1 MNAGLGALLEPRH
14 TAVVTM
20 ELQVGVVGA
29 GSLFPAL
36 TEAVAELGVLGSAG
50 RVCAAAR
57 SAGVR
62 VVHAVAAERPD
73 GLGQSVNCRIVALT
87 AKRRA
92 AGHAGAVDIGTPGV
106 EIVAELDQRPKDI
119 VVARMHGVTP
129 FTGTELDPILRNLGV
144 RTIVLM
150 GVSLN
155 VGVMGAALSAVD
167 LGYQVVLV
175 RDAVAAVPAEYGQWI
190 LDHTM
195 PMIATLATAG
205 EVTAAW
211 ATTHPGG

>member
-92 AGHAGAVDIGTPGV
+92 AGHAGAVDIGTPG
-106 EIVAELDQRPKDI
+106 
-119 VVARMHGVTP
+119 G
-129 FTGTELDPILRNLGV
+129 
-144 RTIVLM
+144 
-150 GVSLN
+150 
-155 VGVMGAALSAVD
+155 
-167 LGYQVVLV
+167 
-175 RDAVAAVPAEYGQWI
+175 
-190 LDHTM
+190 
-195 PMIATLATAG
+195 
-205 EVTAAW
+205 
-211 ATTHPGG
+211 